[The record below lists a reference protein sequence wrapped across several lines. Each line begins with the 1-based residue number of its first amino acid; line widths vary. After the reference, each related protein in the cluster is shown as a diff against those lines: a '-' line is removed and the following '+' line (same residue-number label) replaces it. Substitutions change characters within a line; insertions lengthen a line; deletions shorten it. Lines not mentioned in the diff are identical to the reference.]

1 MCILTYRPR
10 RKDVS
15 NCRAEGRTEAISTK
29 KGNFTRFCGSFFLS
43 ARRNQKI
50 RAPLHPQK
58 RVILP
63 VFVEVCL
70 FLRYCRFSLR
80 QQQTTLKKG
89 QVHASAEPKLPCATP
104 SLLCAT
110 PNLPCADLQNWEQA
124 RTKTKSSPLL
134 HCDVLPL
141 FWGIK
146 VRREGWFS
154 ILHFWKWRQ
163 GIIYMCR
170 EKEKPRLLL
179 FGCVKSKEL
188 GFSGGFH

>member
-1 MCILTYRPR
+1 MNKNATLYNDCT
-10 RKDVS
+10 RK
-15 NCRAEGRTEAISTK
+15 RISTK

-43 ARRNQKI
+43 ARRNPKI
-50 RAPLHPQK
+50 RPPLHPQK

-63 VFVEVCL
+63 VFVEDCL

-89 QVHASAEPKLPCATP
+89 QVHASAEPKLPWATP

-110 PNLPCADLQNWEQA
+110 PNLPCADLQKLEQA
-124 RTKTKSSPLL
+124 RTKTESLPLL

-154 ILHFWKWRQ
+154 
-163 GIIYMCR
+163 M
-170 EKEKPRLLL
+170 
-179 FGCVKSKEL
+179 
-188 GFSGGFH
+188 